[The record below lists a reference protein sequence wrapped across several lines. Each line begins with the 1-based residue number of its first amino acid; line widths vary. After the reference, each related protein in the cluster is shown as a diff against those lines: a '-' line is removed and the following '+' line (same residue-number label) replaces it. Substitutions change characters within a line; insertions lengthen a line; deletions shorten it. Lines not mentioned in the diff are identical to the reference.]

1 MGYDAEDDLDDLIRV
16 ATRLRGRIRESE
28 DRTQQLKAE
37 LSRMEGVIAQKVAKL
52 KAGAPDAE
60 VR

>member
-37 LSRMEGVIAQKVAKL
+37 LVRMEGVIAEKVAKL
-52 KAGAPDAE
+52 KAGVAGDE